1 MERLRRGRRAVSGGA
16 RAGARVSA
24 DVRAPDFSWEL
35 DGYTT
40 VTRTLKNLARKV
52 LSAAQIHPRR
62 QAMRWRNNELC
73 EMVSAGAW
81 RDGSGEVPHSTTR
94 RASR

>member
-35 DGYTT
+35 DGYTAE
-40 VTRTLKNLARKV
+40 KSRKK
-52 LSAAQIHPRR
+52 SSERRPNPGCAHPPTP
-62 QAMRWRNNELC
+62 A
-73 EMVSAGAW
+73 
-81 RDGSGEVPHSTTR
+81 
-94 RASR
+94 